1 MKVFMELKK
10 TPTLK
15 TPISY
20 KSVVLPTGEEQERE
34 KRGAAREKNWR
45 SFQMK
50 F

>member
-34 KRGAAREKNWR
+34 ERGG
-45 SFQMK
+45 
-50 F
+50 